1 MNSQR
6 TPAAT
11 QCSTA
16 FHWKV
21 TLLCLLTLPVLLSL
35 GVWQL
40 DRADEKR
47 ARQAALEA
55 VRAQPPASL
64 PGVEVAQ
71 LAEHQRLLLQ
81 GRYRPEKN
89 WLLDNRQRDG
99 QVGYEVVTPF
109 ELTDGRVVLVNR
121 GWVEAGV
128 DRSERPDP
136 PVPQGEQTLFADWQ
150 KPSDHPLLDGRRSP
164 GGWPKVILAIDPEA
178 MAETLDQPVLNHYA
192 RLDEGSPGALVTGWQ
207 DFEISAAKHLG
218 YAVQWFAMALAVVI
232 WFILTHIGLR
242 RRRHQTTTAN
252 SAECGSGSS
261 PDE

>member
-6 TPAAT
+6 TPTAT

-47 ARQAALEA
+47 ARQAALET

-64 PGVEVAQ
+64 PGVDVTELQ
-71 LAEHQRLLLQ
+71 EHQRLLLQ
-81 GRYRPEKN
+81 GRFRPGRN

-109 ELTDGRVVLVNR
+109 ELTDGRVLLVNR
-121 GWVEAGV
+121 GWVAAGQ
-128 DRSERPDP
+128 DRAERPDP
-136 PVPQGEQTLFADWQ
+136 PVPEGEQTLFADWQ

-164 GGWPKVILAIDPEA
+164 GGWPKVILAIDLEA
-178 MAETLDQPVLNHYA
+178 MAEALDQPVLDHYA
-192 RLDEGSPGALVTGWQ
+192 RLDEGSPGALVTGWR
-207 DFEISAAKHLG
+207 DFEVSAAKHLG
-218 YAVQWFAMALAVVI
+218 YAVQWFAMAVAVVI
-232 WFILTHIGLR
+232 WFIFTHIGLR
-242 RRRHQTTTAN
+242 RRRRRTITAN